1 MAEFN
6 YDKNTVMKNRYPEIK
21 KLGACS
27 PNGEMTPFVWNG
39 RLMRLELADKSKGT
53 DPNAITYACI
63 RDVEGK
69 NILSYFAEDSYY
81 HSAYVED
88 GVCYVLGVDK
98 NERGTIRVYESKDL
112 INWSNRPL
120 LSNPGWVYYNS
131 SLTKGPDGYVIL
143 MEASHPKEH
152 VGPCPF
158 TFFFATSPDLKTWK
172 FMDYD
177 LGFSKQ
183 RYMGGPW
190 MKYSEGWYYVI
201 SVTALPCNHYT
212 NYIYRT
218 KDFKDWYVG
227 YYNPI
232 LMPSNDDKKIS
243 PRAAD
248 IDDEF
253 MNRILTDGFN
263 INNSDID
270 MCDYNGKVYMNYACG
285 NQLGFYYMAEAECE
299 GTVAEFLKSYF
310 E

>member
-6 YDKNTVMKNRYPEIK
+6 YDKNTIMKNRFPEIK

-39 RLMRLELADKSKGT
+39 KLMRMELFDPLNGT
-53 DPNAITYACI
+53 DPTILRYAVI
-63 RDVEGK
+63 RDVESGE
-69 NILSYFAEDSYY
+69 IISTLAEDSYF
-81 HSAYVED
+81 HSAYIED
-88 GVCYVLGVDK
+88 GTAYVLGVDMK
-98 NERGTIRVYESKDL
+98 NRGTIRIYESTDL
-112 INWSNRPL
+112 IKWSNRPL
-120 LSNPGWVYYNS
+120 FTNPGWVYYNT
-131 SLTKGPDGYVIL
+131 SLTKGPDGYVLL
-143 MEASHPKEH
+143 MEASHPEEH
-152 VGPCPF
+152 VGKFPF
-158 TFFFATSPDLKTWK
+158 TLFFATSPDLKEWT

-177 LGFSKQ
+177 KGFSKE

-201 SVTALPCNHYT
+201 SVTELPCQHYT

-218 KDFKDWYVG
+218 KDFVDWHVG

-232 LMPSNDDKKIS
+232 LMPDNNDRLIS

-248 IDDEF
+248 LDDEL
-253 MNRILTDGFN
+253 IEKITATGFI

-270 MCDYNGKVYMNYACG
+270 MCDYNGKVYINYASG
-285 NQLGFYYMAEAECE
+285 NQLGFYYMCEAECD